1 MSKRIELLEGETILV
16 DEPIHWKNYLTA
28 LLTMALGMFLMLVR
42 LNLRHTNLINYF
54 YGKRVVYGMANKVL
68 VIVEVV
74 LLAVLVL
81 SAFLRTVDI
90 SYIHYYLTN
99 KRVISTSGVINRNF
113 AEMLLSRVEMV
124 YLNQNAYER
133 MYSCGDILC
142 VSAGASLFLD
152 DVKNALRFKQ
162 MLMELLAKRGD
173 DASYITENQ

>member
-1 MSKRIELLEGETILV
+1 
-16 DEPIHWKNYLTA
+16 
-28 LLTMALGMFLMLVR
+28 MLV
-42 LNLRHTNLINYF
+42 
-54 YGKRVVYGMANKVL
+54 V
-68 VIVEVV
+68 
-74 LLAVLVL
+74 
-81 SAFLRTVDI
+81 SAFIRTVDI

-162 MLMELLAKRGD
+162 MLMELLARRGD
-173 DASYITENQ
+173 TTPYPIQDQ